1 MPARPVTTDAPIH
14 ERKAALFKAL
24 GHPVRIRLLE
34 LVMAGET
41 PVATLITATGLE
53 ASHLSQ
59 HLAVLKRTGLV
70 TARRAGNT
78 VHYRAANG
86 SVADLLTAARAV
98 LLATLAETHDAL
110 TDLAAALE
118 EGDR

>member
-1 MPARPVTTDAPIH
+1 MPTRPVTTDAPVH

-24 GHPVRIRLLE
+24 GHPVRVRLLE
-34 LVMAGET
+34 LVVAGET
-41 PVATLITATGLE
+41 PVAALIAATGLE

-59 HLAVLKRTGLV
+59 HLAVLRRTGLV
-70 TARRAGNT
+70 AARREGNT
-78 VHYRAANG
+78 VHYRAAHD

-98 LLATLAETHDAL
+98 LLESLTETHDAL

-118 EGDR
+118 PDR